1 MAKSFRPTTL
11 ILWSLILLTLS
22 APLDA
27 WALQGVDLIVRF
39 KSGLSEADVD
49 RFLRDRDAERL
60 GEITSLNI
68 AFVNLPDG
76 TSVSDAIEEYRR
88 DADVLYAEENFGNVK
103 ASLFP
108 NENNTDEFDQQWGL
122 NYETPLPAI
131 GPSSLTGTEDTDI
144 SAPEAWDLSRGSS
157 TTVIAV
163 LDTGVEIEPDNH
175 EDIQN
180 NLWTNPGEIPDNNRD
195 DDGNELDDDVFGWDF
210 VNEDEDVDDD
220 NVSTDPALS
229 SHGTHICGIIGAD
242 TNNGVGMAGINWNAQ
257 LMILKVLDANGDG
270 TVANII
276 RAIEYAVDKGAVI
289 INASWGLTSYSQAL
303 YDTIEE
309 VGAQGVL
316 VVAAAGNTAT
326 VEYPARFNLD
336 NIIAVTATD
345 FNNALADFGT
355 GINAA
360 TDVED
365 VDLGAPG
372 EDILSTFVTGN
383 APQPNTFGFEDYYW
397 KSGTSQ
403 SAAFVTGVAG
413 LLYSLDPGLSIEGLK
428 ARILSSAFDDEEPVP
443 DLENSTVAGG
453 RLDALETLNPTNVF
467 IFPYGA
473 SVNFDADAPTD
484 ETVLFSLIGDV
495 AVDWDTDCVREVGT
509 LDETGLFTAKGP
521 GTCNISATGLLT
533 RSSDIR
539 EVAVR
544 IKEIVVDP
552 LEDTILRGGTIAF
565 TATGGTAPY
574 IWYSS
579 NPEVASITRSGALE
593 GITGG
598 SVTVT
603 AIDAKGYFGV
613 SDTINV
619 SRGKKSGNC
628 FIATAAFG
636 SPMEPQVQ
644 VLQEFRDRY
653 LMPNAPGKAFVSF
666 YYRVSPPLAQWIA
679 ERPMTRAAV
688 RILLMP
694 LVLFGS
700 FMVKSGISWG
710 MLLFGIFAI
719 LAGTAGWKRGRS
731 RPTANR
737 GI

>member
-1 MAKSFRPTTL
+1 MAKSFRPANPV
-11 ILWSLILLTLS
+11 LWSLILLTLC
-22 APLDA
+22 APLNA
-27 WALQGVDLIVRF
+27 WALTGVDLIVRF
-39 KSGLSEADVD
+39 KSGLSEAGVD

-68 AFVNLPDG
+68 AFVDLPDG
-76 TSVSDAIEEYRR
+76 ASVSDAIEEYRE
-88 DADVLYAEENFGNVK
+88 DNDVLYAEENFNNVN

-108 NENNTDEFDQQWGL
+108 TENNSDEFDQQWGL

-131 GPSSLTGTEDTDI
+131 GPSNLTGMEDTDI
-144 SAPEAWDLSRGSS
+144 SAPEAWDLSRGSP
-157 TTVIAV
+157 TTVIAI
-163 LDTGVEIEPDNH
+163 LDTGLEIEPDNH

-180 NLWTNPGEIPDNNRD
+180 NLWTNPGETPDNNRD
-195 DDGNELDDDVFGWDF
+195 DDGNELEDDVFGWDF

-220 NVSTDPALS
+220 NVSTNPALS

-242 TNNGVGMAGINWNAQ
+242 TNNGVGIAGINWNAQ
-257 LMILKVLDANGDG
+257 LMILKVLDSNGDG

-309 VGAQGVL
+309 AGAQGVL
-316 VVAAAGNTAT
+316 FVAAAGNTAA

-345 FNNALADFGT
+345 FTNGLADFGT
-355 GINAA
+355 GISAA
-360 TDVED
+360 TDAED

-383 APQPNTFGFEDYYW
+383 APQPNAFGFEDYYW

-413 LLYSLDPGLSIEGLK
+413 LLFSLEPALSVEGLK
-428 ARILSSAFDDEEPVP
+428 SRILNSAFDDEEPVP
-443 DLENSTVAGG
+443 DLENSTVGGG
-453 RLDALETLNPTNVF
+453 RLDALETLNPTNIF

-473 SVNFDADAPTD
+473 SFNFDADAATD
-484 ETVLFSLIGDV
+484 QTVRFSLTGDT
-495 AVDWDTDCVREVGT
+495 AVDWDTDCDRDVGT
-509 LDETGLFTAKGP
+509 IDGTGLFTAKGQ
-521 GTCNISATGLLT
+521 GTCIISATGLRT
-533 RSSDIR
+533 PVSDIR
-539 EVAVR
+539 KVTVR

-552 LEDTILRGGTIAF
+552 LEDTILQGGTITF

-579 NPEVASITRSGALE
+579 NPEVASITRSGNLQ
-593 GITGG
+593 GIAGG

-636 SPMEPQVQ
+636 SPMETQVQ

-666 YYRVSPPLAQWIA
+666 YYRVSPPLAHWIA
-679 ERPMTRAAV
+679 ERPMARAAV
-688 RILLMP
+688 RILLVP
-694 LVLFGS
+694 WVLFGL

-719 LAGTAGWKRGRS
+719 PAAAAGWKRGR
-731 RPTANR
+731 RVPAR
-737 GI
+737 R

>member
-1 MAKSFRPTTL
+1 MPAKRLGPV
-11 ILWSLILLTLS
+11 ILAIFLALPLS
-22 APLDA
+22 MPPKAV
-27 WALQGVDLIVRF
+27 WALQNVDMIVRF
-39 KSGLSEADVD
+39 AAGLSENDVD
-49 RFLRDRDAERL
+49 GFLRDRDAERE
-60 GEITSLNI
+60 GEITGLNI
-68 AFVNLPDG
+68 VFVNLPDG
-76 TSVSDAIEEYRR
+76 ASVSDAIEEYRK
-88 DADVLYAEENFGNVK
+88 DADVLYAEENFNNVK

-144 SAPEAWDLSRGSS
+144 SAPEGWNLSRGSS

-175 EDIQN
+175 EDIQL
-180 NLWTNPGEIPDNNRD
+180 NLWTNPGEIPDNNND
-195 DDGNELDDDVFGWDF
+195 EDGNELDDDVFGWDF

-220 NVSTDPALS
+220 NVSADPALS

-242 TNNGVGMAGINWNAQ
+242 TNNGVGIAGINWNVQ

-309 VGAQGVL
+309 AGAQDVL
-316 VVAAAGNTAT
+316 VVTAAGNTAT

-355 GINAA
+355 GITAA

-383 APQPNTFGFEDYYW
+383 APQPNAFGFEDYYW

-403 SAAFVTGVAG
+403 SAAFVTGVVG
-413 LLYSLDPGLSIEGLK
+413 LLYSLDPGLSVEGLK

-453 RLDALETLNPTNVF
+453 RLDALETLNPTNIF

-495 AVDWDTDCVREVGT
+495 AVDWDTDCAREVGT
-509 LDETGLFTAKGP
+509 IDATGLFTAEGP
-521 GTCNISATGLLT
+521 GTCNISATGLFT
-533 RSSDIR
+533 SASDIR
-539 EVAVR
+539 EVTVR
-544 IKEIVVDP
+544 IKEILVDP
-552 LEDTILRGGTIAF
+552 LEDTISGGGTIAF

-593 GITGG
+593 GVSSG

-613 SDTINV
+613 SDSITV
-619 SRGKKSGNC
+619 ARGKKSGNC
-628 FIATAAFG
+628 FIATVAFG
-636 SPMEPQVQ
+636 SPMAAQVRT
-644 VLQEFRDRY
+644 LQAFRDRY
-653 LMPNAPGKAFVSF
+653 LMTNPPGRAFVRL
-666 YYRVSPPLAQWIA
+666 YYRVSPALADRI
-679 ERPMTRAAV
+679 ETRPTLRAAV
-688 RILLMP
+688 RIGLAPCVLLASM
-694 LVLFGS
+694 
-700 FMVKSGISWG
+700 MVKSGVSWVAVLL
-710 MLLFGIFAI
+710 MLSGITAA
-719 LAGTAGWKRGRS
+719 LAGWRIKAKRNVPHR
-731 RPTANR
+731 
-737 GI
+737 